1 MELLLFGLFMLF
13 SIFSALMER
22 RKRRKQVEEAQ
33 TQQEARQQRQGE
45 QRVEEAEI
53 PAARPAPPVVVV
65 EEDQEEDPS
74 SGWSF
79 EGDPFEDFRP
89 VAVDPASL
97 TLQALEAEREALEAE
112 RRALAVE
119 KQALAMERMSLG
131 TRSGSTFES
140 LERGAGRSSRRSRG
154 KGKLGRWQ
162 FDSRKTRDAIIY
174 AEIIGKPVGERED

>member
-1 MELLLFGLFMLF
+1 
-13 SIFSALMER
+13 
-22 RKRRKQVEEAQ
+22 
-33 TQQEARQQRQGE
+33 
-45 QRVEEAEI
+45 
-53 PAARPAPPVVVV
+53 
-65 EEDQEEDPS
+65 
-74 SGWSF
+74 
-79 EGDPFEDFRP
+79 
-89 VAVDPASL
+89 L

-131 TRSGSTFES
+131 TRSGSAFES
-140 LERGAGRSSRRSRG
+140 LERGAGRSRRRSRG